1 MVDICITCIFRES
14 QNARG
19 SVEIREY
26 LEKNLIKKIA
36 LLLNYLVVKNMY
48 FPRGLYRELISMDFD
63 FMSEKLQK

>member
-26 LEKNLIKKIA
+26 LEKNLIKNCIVIELSRSKK
-36 LLLNYLVVKNMY
+36 YV
-48 FPRGLYRELISMDFD
+48 FPKRTIP
-63 FMSEKLQK
+63 